1 MRTRL
6 AALLLLVPSFALAAD
21 YKIDSA
27 HSAAS
32 FSVRHL
38 MVSNVRG
45 EFKNVNGTISY
56 DEKNL
61 DASKVDATIDVS
73 TVNTGEPPRDGHLKS
88 PDFFDV
94 AKYPTIN
101 FKSKQFYKEG
111 GVLKIKGD
119 LTIHGTTKEVV
130 LTVDGPSAE
139 VKDPW
144 GNARFGASAT
154 TKINRQ
160 DYGVS
165 WSKTLDGGGAVVGD
179 EVSITIDLEATKQA
193 MKK

>member
-1 MRTRL
+1 MRL
-6 AALLLLVPSFALAAD
+6 MIAALLLLVPSMALAAD

-38 MVSNVRG
+38 LISNVRG
-45 EFKNVNGTISY
+45 EFKNITGTVSY
-56 DEKNL
+56 DPNNL
-61 DASKVDATIDVS
+61 TASKVDATIDVS
-73 TVNTGEPPRDGHLKS
+73 TVNTGEPNRDTHLKS

-94 AKYPTIN
+94 AKFPTMT
-101 FKSKQFYKEG
+101 FKSKQFFKDG
-111 GVLKIKGD
+111 STLKVKGD
-119 LTIHGTTKEVV
+119 LTIHGVTKEVV
-130 LTVDGPSAE
+130 LTVDGPTAE

-144 GNARFGASAT
+144 GNMRWGASAT
-154 TKINRQ
+154 VKINRG

-179 EVSITIDLEATKQA
+179 EVSITIDLEAVRPAAK
-193 MKK
+193 